1 MQKVLK
7 NHLNQKVKMNNIL
20 EGAIRE
26 GISLISNPNL
36 SEQQF
41 NIWLEYSKNLLNL
54 ATKNSTYIS
63 NYYTV
68 IIAANT
74 GKLQPYQKLSMCLQ
88 YLISIQPQI

>member
-1 MQKVLK
+1 
-7 NHLNQKVKMNNIL
+7 MNNIL

-26 GISLISNPNL
+26 GISLLSNPSL

-54 ATKNSTYIS
+54 ATKNSTYVS

-74 GKLQPYQKLSMCLQ
+74 GNLQPYQKLSKCLQ
-88 YLISIQPQI
+88 YLISIYPQI

>member
-1 MQKVLK
+1 
-7 NHLNQKVKMNNIL
+7 MNNIL
-20 EGAIRE
+20 EGAISE
-26 GISLISNPNL
+26 GISLMSNPNL

-54 ATKNSTYIS
+54 ATKNSAYIS

-74 GKLQPYQKLSMCLQ
+74 GKLQPYQKLTMCLQ